1 MTGFLSPSAGAYLIL
16 YLGFVYLVGLPLYL
30 LEASM
35 GQFSSCGPLHVFAC
49 FPLGRGLGLS
59 MCLLAA
65 LRLLDAALVLAQGTL
80 YWGASFTT
88 RMPWMLCDVA
98 WGAQPHSCYVRSTG
112 IRLCGP
118 LLTALLGGDVER
130 VHGQGEVSQTSAVPM
145 ELANGSMRQIHYDD
159 YLEHLHGCVTANQSS
174 AEQYYQYRVLN
185 KGPEV
190 ISRDLLGYYGAV
202 WILIFLASVNIRTY
216 TTVLRLVAPSPL
228 VVLGMFF
235 FFGVNKRGALKG
247 ITSML
252 SVDMNSFYDVRIWHS
267 AASDVLSSLGIATGA
282 IFVFASFNPINTP
295 IKSVV
300 QKVVLMDVATSL
312 LSSLLMFTELGILSA
327 ETQRPLGDYVTDG
340 GSTRMFFML
349 ISEYVGDAA
358 YPQYASS
365 LLAVTLLQ
373 LGLNQA
379 VAGTWTLVTCV
390 TDEFPSL
397 RPMTGSLIAV
407 VCVLGF
413 AASVPYVMPQG
424 FVIALLINRFA
435 VQIPELLVACLETV
449 AFVWGYGVDRLLF
462 DMVFMEQGHPEP
474 YWVRCWSWLTP
485 CLLLT
490 VLGATLTTLQ
500 EFIREIE
507 MLDVQARL
515 ACLFVLFGSL
525 AGVPLLVMTW
535 LFENNLDVEL
545 SQLPCAHWG
554 PREAIYF
561 RAYHEAI
568 KHSDLPAQK
577 KVHRTDRKE
586 TVAEKFTLYL
596 VRHSPKYMGRFIRAA
611 AQATPPSARLF
622 ARVREPFPCE

>member
-1 MTGFLSPSAGAYLIL
+1 
-16 YLGFVYLVGLPLYL
+16 
-30 LEASM
+30 
-35 GQFSSCGPLHVFAC
+35 
-49 FPLGRGLGLS
+49 
-59 MCLLAA
+59 
-65 LRLLDAALVLAQGTL
+65 
-80 YWGASFTT
+80 
-88 RMPWMLCDVA
+88 
-98 WGAQPHSCYVRSTG
+98 
-112 IRLCGP
+112 
-118 LLTALLGGDVER
+118 
-130 VHGQGEVSQTSAVPM
+130 
-145 ELANGSMRQIHYDD
+145 
-159 YLEHLHGCVTANQSS
+159 
-174 AEQYYQYRVLN
+174 
-185 KGPEV
+185 
-190 ISRDLLGYYGAV
+190 
-202 WILIFLASVNIRTY
+202 
-216 TTVLRLVAPSPL
+216 
-228 VVLGMFF
+228 
-235 FFGVNKRGALKG
+235 
-247 ITSML
+247 
-252 SVDMNSFYDVRIWHS
+252 
-267 AASDVLSSLGIATGA
+267 
-282 IFVFASFNPINTP
+282 
-295 IKSVV
+295 
-300 QKVVLMDVATSL
+300 
-312 LSSLLMFTELGILSA
+312 
-327 ETQRPLGDYVTDG
+327 
-340 GSTRMFFML
+340 
-349 ISEYVGDAA
+349 
-358 YPQYASS
+358 
-365 LLAVTLLQ
+365 
-373 LGLNQA
+373 
-379 VAGTWTLVTCV
+379 
-390 TDEFPSL
+390 
-397 RPMTGSLIAV
+397 MTGSLIAV

-535 LFENNLDVEL
+535 LFENNLVRQ
-545 SQLPCAHWG
+545 SVGQLNVVYIFAVIVSDPTWSFRSCPCAHWG

-577 KVHRTDRKE
+577 TVHRTDRKE